1 MREQYSRRAVQK
13 AGWPSFIAEKAKY
26 RQENMTPGSADF
38 LLKFCIAE
46 NNELGANIPELNSIN
61 D

>member
-1 MREQYSRRAVQK
+1 
-13 AGWPSFIAEKAKY
+13 
-26 RQENMTPGSADF
+26 MTLESADF

-46 NNELGANIPELNSIN
+46 NNELGANLPELNSVN

>member
-1 MREQYSRRAVQK
+1 
-13 AGWPSFIAEKAKY
+13 
-26 RQENMTPGSADF
+26 MTLGSADF

-46 NNELGANIPELNSIN
+46 NNELGANLPELNSVN